1 MSNLKS
7 KYEFLKIPDEG
18 GFICIKKHIFEEE
31 LCGTKIHFFEPCFR
45 FEEIFRV

>member
-31 LCGTKIHFFEPCFR
+31 LCGTCFQIKKSGKSMLKR
-45 FEEIFRV
+45 NF